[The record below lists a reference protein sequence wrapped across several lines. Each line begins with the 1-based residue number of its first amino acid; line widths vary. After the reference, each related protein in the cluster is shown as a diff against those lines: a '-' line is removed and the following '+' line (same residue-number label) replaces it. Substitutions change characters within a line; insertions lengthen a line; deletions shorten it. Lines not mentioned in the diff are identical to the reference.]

1 MHFPLHMFRSHLNFR
16 MGYFPSIEP
25 VKHFGDLKG
34 FHGFSPA
41 VSSHAGAP
49 EAPPWRAAAAGNLV
63 QEV

>member
-1 MHFPLHMFRSHLNFR
+1 